1 MGIALLSRNTELYW
15 AGSLKC
21 ISGNTNCTIKA
32 KFCKFSHRIIFE
44 WIASYINSLA
54 TYVVIHTVYMYIYDL
69 LGTEEKPTISQ
80 PEMENN
86 FSHKNYGQQ
95 LQMTQTS
102 SLRPSQF
109 SYQYNGHI
117 QESKQQQQLHHQHPT
132 GRYPNGL
139 VQASPT
145 PQYVPRQPSIPT
157 DDPHKNFHS
166 SHMQENNY
174 ACNHSKSQY
183 HPRPVQNKVSAAN
196 GNLPD
201 SKIPANSPI
210 LLKLSQEV
218 REWKFLGR
226 YLDLEEETIDEI
238 DYNTVPNKTRE
249 KALKVFTEWVNSS
262 TPTWAVLGE
271 ALLDAN
277 YIMLYE
283 KLLELIRGY

>member
-1 MGIALLSRNTELYW
+1 M
-15 AGSLKC
+15 
-21 ISGNTNCTIKA
+21 
-32 KFCKFSHRIIFE
+32 
-44 WIASYINSLA
+44 
-54 TYVVIHTVYMYIYDL
+54 
-69 LGTEEKPTISQ
+69 ISQ
-80 PEMENN
+80 PAMENSY
-86 FSHKNYGQQ
+86 FSYGQQ
-95 LQMTQTS
+95 LQMTQKS
-102 SLRPSQF
+102 SRPSQF

-117 QESKQQQQLHHQHPT
+117 QGPKQQQQLHHQHPT

-139 VQASPT
+139 VQASPKYTLT
-145 PQYVPRQPSIPT
+145 PQYVPHQPSIPTPT
-157 DDPHKNFHS
+157 DDPHKKFHS
-166 SHMQENNY
+166 SHMQENKY
-174 ACNHSKSQY
+174 AYNHSKSQY
-183 HPRPVQNKVSAAN
+183 HPRPAQNKVSAVN
-196 GNLPD
+196 DNLPD
-201 SKIPANSPI
+201 SKIPVNSPI

>member
-1 MGIALLSRNTELYW
+1 MSQPGIE
-15 AGSLKC
+15 
-21 ISGNTNCTIKA
+21 
-32 KFCKFSHRIIFE
+32 
-44 WIASYINSLA
+44 NSL
-54 TYVVIHTVYMYIYDL
+54 
-69 LGTEEKPTISQ
+69 
-80 PEMENN
+80 
-86 FSHKNYGQQ
+86 KNYGQQ
-95 LQMTQTS
+95 LQTIQKS
-102 SLRPSQF
+102 SSPSQF

-117 QESKQQQQLHHQHPT
+117 QPKEQQRLHHQYQT
-132 GRYPNGL
+132 GRHPNDS
-139 VQASPT
+139 VEAPR
-145 PQYVPRQPSIPT
+145 PQYVPHQPSFPI
-157 DDPHKNFHS
+157 DDHCGKNFHS

-174 ACNHSKSQY
+174 VYNHTKSHYQA
-183 HPRPVQNKVSAAN
+183 RPIQNKVSVN

-218 REWKFLGR
+218 KEWKFLGR

-262 TPTWAVLGE
+262 TPTWALLGE

-283 KLLELIRGY
+283 KLLELISGY